1 MKVKKRQKHAH
12 IKTQNRSQNQTSENK
27 SQHHMQNFKKHKLKK
42 REKVENIYLIL
53 FVIIE

>member
-12 IKTQNRSQNQTSENK
+12 TKTQNRSQNQTSENK